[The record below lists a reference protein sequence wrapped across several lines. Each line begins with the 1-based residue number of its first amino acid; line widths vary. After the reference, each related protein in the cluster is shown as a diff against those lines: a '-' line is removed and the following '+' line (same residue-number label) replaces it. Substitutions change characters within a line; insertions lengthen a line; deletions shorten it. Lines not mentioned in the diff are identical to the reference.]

1 MRDVINPQLALGE
14 LPIGEIKLD
23 LKSRDDIPKLLIGLQ
38 HLYVTPGLR
47 EEVFAILREV
57 IPERAGG
64 GKASAALGRPGLSQ
78 WRILV
83 LGVVRLGLDADY
95 DRLQEL
101 ANQHLTLRLMLG
113 HSEWDAPH
121 RYEVQT
127 LKDNLRLFTPEV
139 LDRINAV
146 VVRAGHSLVKKSP
159 EESLRGRCD
168 SFVVETDVHFPTDS
182 NLLYDAI
189 RKVIEESAQ
198 LSGRYDLGGWR
209 QHRYRLRQFKRQ
221 YRRIQT
227 RKHSTSRDIAKR
239 EIRQAALRDAHRE
252 YLALAQR
259 YLDAARTT
267 RTDALAAGCA
277 PWDVAALDGYRV
289 HAERQ
294 IDQIRRRVL
303 LGETIPHAEKVFSI
317 FQPHTEWI
325 SKGKAGVPVE
335 LGLKVCILED
345 HHRFILHHQVMVK
358 QTDDQI
364 AVAMVA
370 AAQARFP
377 ALRAVSFDK
386 GFWRPANRQALDEH
400 LDLVGLPKKGRLA
413 AQDLE
418 RETDPAFV
426 AARRQHAAVES
437 AINGLESFGLDRCPD
452 HGLTGFQR
460 YVAWAVLARNL
471 HRLGLVVRARQARRK
486 SRRQKLPA
494 RAV

>member
-1 MRDVINPQLALGE
+1 VREVIHPQLGLGE
-14 LPIGEIKLD
+14 RPIGEIKLD
-23 LKSRDDIPKLLIGLQ
+23 LKSRDDIPKLLLGLQ
-38 HLYVTPGLR
+38 HIYVNPALR

-64 GKASAALGRPGLSQ
+64 GQASAALGRPGLAQ

-101 ANQHLTLRLMLG
+101 ATQHRTLRQMLG
-113 HSEWDAPH
+113 HSEWDDPH
-121 RYEVQT
+121 RYAVQT

-146 VVRAGHSLVKKSP
+146 VVRAGHALVKKSP
-159 EESLRGRCD
+159 EEALRGRCD

-182 NLLYDAI
+182 NLLYDAL

-209 QHRYRLRQFKRQ
+209 QHRYRLRQCKRQ

-227 RKHSTSRDIAKR
+227 RKHSTSQDIAKR
-239 EIRQAALRDAHRE
+239 EVRQAAIRDAHRD
-252 YLALAQR
+252 YLALAGR
-259 YLDAARTT
+259 YLEDARTT
-267 RTDALAAGCA
+267 RAEALAAGCG
-277 PWDVAALDGYRV
+277 PWDVAALDGFMA
-289 HAERQ
+289 HAARQ

-335 LGLKVCILED
+335 LGLRVCVLED
-345 HHRFILHHQVMVK
+345 QHRFILHHQVMVQ
-358 QTDDQI
+358 QTDDHI

-377 ALRAVSFDK
+377 ALRAVSFDQ
-386 GFWRPANRQALDEH
+386 GFWSPANRQALDER

-452 HGLTGFQR
+452 HGLTGFRR
-460 YVAWAVLARNL
+460 YVALAVLARNL
-471 HRLGLVVRARQARRK
+471 QRLGVVVRERLARRP
-486 SRRQKLPA
+486 SRHPRPPA
-494 RAV
+494 QAA